1 MLFVTFLQ
9 VPVSDLGRS
18 FSRFRFLAVLLLANF
33 IVVPCIVTVLV
44 YFLPM
49 DPMLRLGVL
58 LVLLTPC
65 IDYVVTFAHL
75 GRADSRL
82 LLRSEEHTSELQS
95 LIRISYAVFFF
106 QKKDT

>member
-75 GRADSRL
+75 GRAASRL
-82 LLRSEEHTSELQS
+82 LLAATPTLCIVQMILLPFRSEE
-95 LIRISYAVFFF
+95 RRVG
-106 QKKDT
+106 